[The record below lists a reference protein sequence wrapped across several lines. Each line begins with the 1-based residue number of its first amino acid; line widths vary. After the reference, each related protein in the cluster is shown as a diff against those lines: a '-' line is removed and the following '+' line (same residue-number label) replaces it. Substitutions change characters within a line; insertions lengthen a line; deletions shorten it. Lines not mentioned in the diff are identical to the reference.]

1 MNEDYKPSA
10 DFVARVMGRV
20 HSDPLAVPSLER
32 LALSPSLRYLLAGG
46 GALFGLLRALPAF

>member
-1 MNEDYKPSA
+1 MNEDYQPSA

-20 HSDPLAVPSLER
+20 HSDPLPVLPLER
-32 LALSPSLRYLLAGG
+32 LAFSRPLRYLLAGG